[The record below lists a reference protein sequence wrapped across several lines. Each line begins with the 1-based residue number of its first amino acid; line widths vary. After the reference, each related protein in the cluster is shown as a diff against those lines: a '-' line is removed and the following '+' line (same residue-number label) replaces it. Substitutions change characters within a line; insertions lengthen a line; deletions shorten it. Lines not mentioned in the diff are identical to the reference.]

1 MTNLTFYA
9 KIGISEEEHD
19 SFVKEHQQISVSQG
33 SDWAKIKN
41 QWQNER
47 IGIYK
52 EEKQVASLSL
62 LIKLLPLGRS
72 IIYIPRGP
80 VMDYLDRDL
89 VAFTMKTLKDY
100 GKTKKALFIK
110 YDPAILLKQ
119 YALGQEEEEEEKPLA
134 LAAIKNLQEAGVHW
148 TGLTMEIADSIQP
161 RFQANIYTQE
171 NLEMQ
176 FPKHTRRLIKDAKQR
191 GVETYRASQS
201 ELHKF
206 SKIVSLTEKRKNI
219 SLRNEAYFQK
229 LMTTYGDKA
238 YLHLAK
244 VNIPQK
250 LDQYRQQLIL
260 INQDITRTQ
269 AHQKKRLKKLE
280 DQKASLERYITE
292 FEGFTDQY
300 PEEVVVAGILSI
312 SYGNV
317 MEMLYAGMNDDFKK
331 FYPQYLLY
339 PKVFQDAYQD
349 GIIWANMGGV
359 EGSLD
364 DGLTKFKANFAPTI
378 EEFIGEFNLPVSP
391 LYHIAN
397 TMYKIRKQLKNK
409 H

>member
-19 SFVKEHQQISVSQG
+19 SFVKEHQQISVLQG

-119 YALGQEEEEEEKPLA
+119 YALGQEEEEKPLA

-378 EEFIGEFNLPVSP
+378 EEFIGEFNLPVSL

-397 TMYKIRKQLKNK
+397 TMYTIRKQLKNK

>member
-19 SFVKEHQQISVSQG
+19 SFVKEHQQISVLQG

-119 YALGQEEEEEEKPLA
+119 YALGQEEEEKPLA

-201 ELHKF
+201 ELH
-206 SKIVSLTEKRKNI
+206 
-219 SLRNEAYFQK
+219 
-229 LMTTYGDKA
+229 
-238 YLHLAK
+238 
-244 VNIPQK
+244 
-250 LDQYRQQLIL
+250 L

-280 DQKASLERYITE
+280 DQKASFERYITE

>member
-19 SFVKEHQQISVSQG
+19 SFVKEHQQISVLQG

-119 YALGQEEEEEEKPLA
+119 YALGQEEEEKTLA

-397 TMYKIRKQLKNK
+397 TMYTIRKQLKNK

>member
-19 SFVKEHQQISVSQG
+19 SFVKEHQQISVLQG

-119 YALGQEEEEEEKPLA
+119 YALGQEEEEEKPLA

-292 FEGFTDQY
+292 FEGFTDRY

-364 DGLTKFKANFAPTI
+364 DGLTKFKANFVPTI

-391 LYHIAN
+391 LYHIAS

>member
-19 SFVKEHQQISVSQG
+19 SFVKEHQQISVLQG

-119 YALGQEEEEEEKPLA
+119 YALGQEEEEKPLA

-250 LDQYRQQLIL
+250 LDQYRQQLNL

-280 DQKASLERYITE
+280 DQKASFERYITE

-317 MEMLYAGMNDDFKK
+317 MEMFYAGMNDDFKK

>member
-19 SFVKEHQQISVSQG
+19 SFVKEHQQISVLQG

>member
-19 SFVKEHQQISVSQG
+19 SFVKEHQQISVLQG

-119 YALGQEEEEEEKPLA
+119 YALGQEEEEKPLA

-397 TMYKIRKQLKNK
+397 TMYTIRKQLKK
-409 H
+409 

>member
-19 SFVKEHQQISVSQG
+19 SFVKEHQQISVLQG

-89 VAFTMKTLKDY
+89 VAFTIKTLKDY

-119 YALGQEEEEEEKPLA
+119 YALGQEEEEKPLA

-397 TMYKIRKQLKNK
+397 TMYTIRKQLKNK

>member
-19 SFVKEHQQISVSQG
+19 SFVKEHQQISVLQG

-80 VMDYLDRDL
+80 VMDYLDCDL

-119 YALGQEEEEEEKPLA
+119 YALGQEEEEKPLA

-397 TMYKIRKQLKNK
+397 TMYTIRKQLKNK

>member
-1 MTNLTFYA
+1 MTNLIFYS

-19 SFVKEHQQISVSQG
+19 LFVKQHEQINVLQSSA
-33 SDWAKIKN
+33 WAKIKN

-47 IGIYK
+47 IGIFK
-52 EEKQVASLSL
+52 GEKQVASLSL
-62 LIKLLPLGRS
+62 LIKPLPFGRS

-110 YDPAILLKQ
+110 YDPAVLLKQ
-119 YALGQEEEEEEKPLA
+119 YALGQEGEENPLA
-134 LAAIKNLQEAGVHW
+134 LAAIKNLQEVGAHW

-171 NLEMQ
+171 KLEMQ
-176 FPKHTRRLIKDAKQR
+176 FPKHTRRLMKDARQR

-201 ELHKF
+201 ELQKF
-206 SKIVSLTEKRKNI
+206 AKIVSLTEKRKNI

-250 LDQYRQQLIL
+250 LDQYRQQLNL
-260 INQDITRTQ
+260 INQDIISTQ

-280 DQKASLERYITE
+280 DQKTSLERYITE
-292 FEGFTDQY
+292 FEGFTAQY

-349 GIIWANMGGV
+349 GIVWANMGGV

-364 DGLTKFKANFAPTI
+364 DGLTKFKANFSPTI

-397 TMYKIRKQLKNK
+397 VMYKIRKQLRNK

>member
-9 KIGISEEEHD
+9 KIGISEAEHD
-19 SFVKEHQQISVSQG
+19 SFVKEHQQISVLQG

-119 YALGQEEEEEEKPLA
+119 YALGQEEEKPLA

-229 LMTTYGDKA
+229 LMTTYGDNA

-349 GIIWANMGGV
+349 GIIWANMGEV

-378 EEFIGEFNLPVSP
+378 EEFIGEFNLPVSS

-397 TMYKIRKQLKNK
+397 TMYTIRKQLKNK

>member
-19 SFVKEHQQISVSQG
+19 SFVKEHQQISVLQG

-119 YALGQEEEEEEKPLA
+119 YALGQEEEEKPLA

-171 NLEMQ
+171 NIEMQ

-397 TMYKIRKQLKNK
+397 TMYTIRKQLKNK

>member
-9 KIGISEEEHD
+9 KIGISEGEHD
-19 SFVKEHQQISVSQG
+19 SFVKEHQQISVLQG

-119 YALGQEEEEEEKPLA
+119 YALGQEEEEKPLA

-397 TMYKIRKQLKNK
+397 TMYTIRKQLKNK

>member
-19 SFVKEHQQISVSQG
+19 SFVKEHQQISVLQG

-89 VAFTMKTLKDY
+89 VVFTMKTLKDY

-119 YALGQEEEEEEKPLA
+119 YALGQEEEEKPLA

-244 VNIPQK
+244 VNISQK
-250 LDQYRQQLIL
+250 LDQYRQQLNL

>member
-9 KIGISEEEHD
+9 KIGISEVEHD
-19 SFVKEHQQISVSQG
+19 SFVKEHQQISVLQG

-119 YALGQEEEEEEKPLA
+119 YALGQEEEEKPLA

-397 TMYKIRKQLKNK
+397 TMYTIRKQLKNK

>member
-19 SFVKEHQQISVSQG
+19 SFVKEHQQISVLQG

-110 YDPAILLKQ
+110 YDLAILLKQ
-119 YALGQEEEEEEKPLA
+119 YALGQEEEEKPLA

-397 TMYKIRKQLKNK
+397 TMYTIRKQLKNK

>member
-19 SFVKEHQQISVSQG
+19 SFVKEHQQISVLQG

-62 LIKLLPLGRS
+62 LIKPLPLGSS

-119 YALGQEEEEEEKPLA
+119 YALGQEEEEKPLA

-250 LDQYRQQLIL
+250 LDQYRQQLNL

>member
-19 SFVKEHQQISVSQG
+19 SFVKEHQQISVLQG

-119 YALGQEEEEEEKPLA
+119 YALGQEEEEKPLA
-134 LAAIKNLQEAGVHW
+134 LAAIKSLQEAGVHW

-250 LDQYRQQLIL
+250 LDQYRQQLNL

-280 DQKASLERYITE
+280 DQKASFERYITE

>member
-19 SFVKEHQQISVSQG
+19 SFVKEHQQISVLQG

-119 YALGQEEEEEEKPLA
+119 YALGQEEEEKPLA

-250 LDQYRQQLIL
+250 LDQYRQQLNL

-280 DQKASLERYITE
+280 DQKASFERYITE

-317 MEMLYAGMNDDFKK
+317 MEMLYAGMNDNFKK

>member
-1 MTNLTFYA
+1 MTNLIFYS

-19 SFVKEHQQISVSQG
+19 SFVKQHEQINVLQSSA
-33 SDWAKIKN
+33 WAKIKN

-47 IGIYK
+47 IGIFK
-52 EEKQVASLSL
+52 GEKQVASLSL
-62 LIKLLPLGRS
+62 LIKPLPFGRS

-110 YDPAILLKQ
+110 YDPAVLLKQ
-119 YALGQEEEEEEKPLA
+119 YALGQEGEENPLA
-134 LAAIKNLQEAGVHW
+134 LAAIKNLQEVGAYW

-171 NLEMQ
+171 KLEMQ
-176 FPKHTRRLIKDAKQR
+176 FPKHTRRLMKDARQR

-201 ELHKF
+201 ELQKF
-206 SKIVSLTEKRKNI
+206 AKIVSLTEKRKNI

-250 LDQYRQQLIL
+250 LDQYRQQLNL
-260 INQDITRTQ
+260 INQGIISTQ

-280 DQKASLERYITE
+280 DQKTSLERYITE
-292 FEGFTDQY
+292 FEGFTAQY

-349 GIIWANMGGV
+349 GIVWANMGGV

-364 DGLTKFKANFAPTI
+364 DGLTKFKANFSPTI

-397 TMYKIRKQLKNK
+397 VMYKIRKQLRNK

>member
-19 SFVKEHQQISVSQG
+19 SFVKEHQQISVLQG

-72 IIYIPRGP
+72 IIYIPRGL

-119 YALGQEEEEEEKPLA
+119 YALGQEEEEKPLA

-250 LDQYRQQLIL
+250 LDQYRQQLNL

-280 DQKASLERYITE
+280 DQKASFERYITE

>member
-19 SFVKEHQQISVSQG
+19 SFVKEHQQISVLQG

-80 VMDYLDRDL
+80 VMDYLDLDL

-119 YALGQEEEEEEKPLA
+119 YALGQEEEEKPLA

-250 LDQYRQQLIL
+250 LDQYRQQLNL

-280 DQKASLERYITE
+280 DQKASFERYITE

>member
-19 SFVKEHQQISVSQG
+19 SFVKEHQQISVLQG

-119 YALGQEEEEEEKPLA
+119 YALGQEEEEKPLA

-176 FPKHTRRLIKDAKQR
+176 FLKHTRRLIKDAKQR

-397 TMYKIRKQLKNK
+397 TMYTIRKQLKNK

>member
-19 SFVKEHQQISVSQG
+19 SFVKEHQQISVLQG

-119 YALGQEEEEEEKPLA
+119 YALGQEEEEKPLA

-260 INQDITRTQ
+260 IKQDITSTQ

-349 GIIWANMGGV
+349 GIIWTNMGGV

-378 EEFIGEFNLPVSP
+378 EEFIGEFNLPVGP

-397 TMYKIRKQLKNK
+397 TMYTIRKQLKNK

>member
-19 SFVKEHQQISVSQG
+19 SFVKQHQQISVLQG

-119 YALGQEEEEEEKPLA
+119 YALGQEEEEKPLA

-397 TMYKIRKQLKNK
+397 TMYTIRKQLKNK